1 MMEVMATGR
10 KKTNKKKTTT
20 RQLCCTQAS
29 LDGEIQTSIQ
39 ALVPFPFF
47 AILVGN
53 DEL

>member
-10 KKTNKKKTTT
+10 KKTNKKTTT

-29 LDGEIQTSIQ
+29 LDGEKQTSIQ